1 MINLKFRKNNRLFAL
16 SFKNGKND
24 STRNSFDRYNLP
36 LNSLIDNKLL
46 LAQPVK
52 NNKNIRNLF

>member
-1 MINLKFRKNNRLFAL
+1 MINLTFRKNNRLFAL
-16 SFKNGKND
+16 SFKNGNND

-46 LAQPVK
+46 LAQPIK

>member
-1 MINLKFRKNNRLFAL
+1 MINLTFRKNNRLFAL
-16 SFKNGKND
+16 SFKNGNND